1 MSNESL
7 ILAFFLFLII
17 SAFYS
22 SVGHAGASGYLAI
35 MALLSFAPDTIKPTS
50 LILNIVVASIASV
63 KYLKAGFFDKKIFF
77 SFILTS
83 LPAAFVGGYVNI
95 SPGYFKLIAGLFL
108 ILASVLMVTR
118 EYIRKPEEPYKQ
130 IPLIAGL
137 LIGSTIGFI
146 SGLIGVG
153 GGIFLSPVIIMF
165 NWTSV
170 KNVSGIAALF
180 ILVNSIAGLAGHITG
195 ISHIDFNIVFWVFAV
210 IIGGMTGSYFGTIR
224 FNNRLILIILS
235 LVLLSAG
242 LKFVFIDFH
251 S

>member
-1 MSNESL
+1 
-7 ILAFFLFLII
+7 
-17 SAFYS
+17 
-22 SVGHAGASGYLAI
+22 
-35 MALLSFAPDTIKPTS
+35 
-50 LILNIVVASIASV
+50 
-63 KYLKAGFFDKKIFF
+63 
-77 SFILTS
+77 
-83 LPAAFVGGYVNI
+83 
-95 SPGYFKLIAGLFL
+95 
-108 ILASVLMVTR
+108 MVTR